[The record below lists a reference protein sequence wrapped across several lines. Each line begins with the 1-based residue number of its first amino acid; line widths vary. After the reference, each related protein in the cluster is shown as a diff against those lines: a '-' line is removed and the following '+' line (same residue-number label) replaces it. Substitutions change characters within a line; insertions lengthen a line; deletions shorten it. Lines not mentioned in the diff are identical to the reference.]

1 MLSENL
7 LEPKQDDAIARLFAF
22 DETILIAPTG
32 AGKTIICL
40 SAVKE
45 LIEACGQKSHRFVSR
60 QGRTRLEEGGS

>member
-45 LIEACGQKSHRFVSR
+45 LIEAGVVKKVIVSCPAKVAPV
-60 QGRTRLEEGGS
+60 